1 MKTLVRIAVFFL
13 VAGVAGYFGANYVLK
28 RLTAK
33 AVVQLKPRLK
43 EKGIVVEHFSYS
55 KVRLNSFNSCAIMG
69 IDLDFRLNKKMY
81 GKDSY
86 VAQFDAKS
94 VTVRFADFNN
104 PSFFFSFKDFSI
116 YVEPDEKKDK
126 KTIGKLE
133 NGFLK
138 SRIPLYLKDPE
149 TSAREIFAEVK
160 TLFGE
165 SRSTINLDIQAD
177 VLLEIDDKEIE
188 VGMFTERKDDT
199 TYLRFDADDIWK
211 AAETF
216 ELDLGEKEAEI
227 ISKYPGKV
235 PALIKITRDAKKLS
249 QMEKS
254 KNKQF
259 PEDAFRHIYWSY
271 NLTREL
277 GPKLAKEITDA
288 HETVPGNT
296 PQEHEMDYHNNA
308 VGQKYAS
315 KSMDVEAIKDLVLH
329 SKEVIKHPTK

>member
-1 MKTLVRIAVFFL
+1 M
-13 VAGVAGYFGANYVLK
+13 AGYFGANYVLK

-33 AVVQLKPRLK
+33 AVVQLKPKLK
-43 EKGIVVEHFSYS
+43 EKGIVIEHFSYS

-104 PSFFFSFKDFSI
+104 PSFFFTFKDFSI
-116 YVEPDEKKDK
+116 YVEPDERKVK

-149 TSAREIFAEVK
+149 ASAREIFAEVK
-160 TLFGE
+160 TLFDE

-199 TYLRFDADDIWK
+199 TYLRFDANDIWK
-211 AAETF
+211 AAEIF
-216 ELDLGEKEAEI
+216 ELELGEKEAEI

-235 PALIKITRDAKKLS
+235 PALIKITRDAKKFS
-249 QMEKS
+249 HVEKS

-296 PQEHEMDYHNNA
+296 PQEREMDYNNNA

-329 SKEVIKHPTK
+329 SEEVIKHPTK